1 MQVADSSYFHPTLA
15 ATRQDTMTE
24 VEYIRQIRLGH
35 IPWQSKADIS
45 AQLLQ
50 AQKAWTSRN
59 MLTVAKLF
67 VLSPEGSTRQ
77 G

>member
-1 MQVADSSYFHPTLA
+1 MCVADFSYFHAALA
-15 ATRQDTMTE
+15 ATREDTMTE
-24 VEYIRQIRLGH
+24 VEYIRQIRLGN

-50 AQKAWTSRN
+50 AQRAWTSHN

-67 VLSPEGSTRQ
+67 ALKPEGSTRQ
-77 G
+77 E

>member
-1 MQVADSSYFHPTLA
+1 MCVADFSYFYPALA
-15 ATRQDTMTE
+15 ATREDTMSE
-24 VEYIRQIRLGH
+24 VEYIRQIRLGN

-50 AQKAWTSRN
+50 AQTAWTSHN

-67 VLSPEGSTRQ
+67 ALDPEGSIRQ
-77 G
+77 E